1 MMRTTSQTA
10 LRARTLTSSTVE
22 GRATKLA
29 GKVALL
35 HVGEPTY
42 GAMLALRYAR
52 EGADVA
58 LVYPEP
64 CAELEQVQ
72 QQIESLGAR
81 CVLYEVDLEDS
92 WNCGLVVQSTTEC
105 LGPVDIVVDARG
117 AVVLV
122 EEGEELT
129 PRQLQTAV
137 SARASDSRGATH
149 SAA

>member
-1 MMRTTSQTA
+1 MMRTTS
-10 LRARTLTSSTVE
+10 TLTDPMRSTTSTVE
-22 GRATKLA
+22 GRTAKLA

-58 LVYPEP
+58 LVFPE
-64 CAELEQVQ
+64 ASIDLENVQ
-72 QQIESLGAR
+72 QQIEALGAR

-92 WNCGLVVQSTTEC
+92 WNCGLVLQSTAEC
-105 LGPVDIVVDARG
+105 LGPVDFVVDRRG

-122 EEGEELT
+122 EEGEQLT
-129 PRQLQTAV
+129 PQLLKDAV
-137 SARASDSRGATH
+137 GARSSERRVAPTP